1 MRETEKVRGTEI
13 EIERV
18 RGGAAERRKLNNS
31 QLLGATAER

>member
-13 EIERV
+13 EIERE
-18 RGGAAERRKLNNS
+18 RGASERRKLNNS